1 VIEPVLA
8 DDAFVADVARTRP
21 EAHGF
26 RLWWLGQS
34 GFLIQWQ
41 GRHLL
46 LDPYLSESL
55 TKKYAA
61 TDRPH
66 VRMTRR
72 VVDPERLAFVDVVT
86 SSHNHTDHLDGDTLG
101 ALRRVNPGLALV
113 IPEANRA
120 FVADRL
126 GSDPAWPLGLDDGG
140 SVEVAGFRIAAVPA
154 AHEAIDR
161 DDAGRCHHLGYVV
174 RFGAYSLYHPGDC
187 IPYDGQV
194 ERLRPFAVDMALLPI
209 NGRAAERRVP
219 GNFTGPEAARLA
231 HAIGA
236 RLVVPCHYDM
246 FEFNTASPEAFTTEA
261 RGLGQP
267 YRILASGE
275 RLTEADLPALSAS
288 QATRL

>member
-8 DDAFVADVARTRP
+8 DEAFLADVARTP
-21 EAHGF
+21 HETLGF

-34 GFLIQWQ
+34 GFLVQWQ

-46 LDPYLSESL
+46 LDPYLSDSL

-61 TDRPH
+61 TDKPH
-66 VRMTRR
+66 VRMTRQ
-72 VVDPERLAFVDVVT
+72 VIDPERLAFIDVVT
-86 SSHNHTDHLDGDTLG
+86 SSHNHTDHLDGETLD
-101 ALRRVNPGLALV
+101 ALRRVNRRLALV

-140 SVEVAGFRIAAVPA
+140 EIEIAGFRIAAVPA
-154 AHEAIDR
+154 AHEAIER
-161 DDAGRCHHLGYVV
+161 DEAGRCRHLGYVV
-174 RFGAYSLYHPGDC
+174 RFGSHSLYHPGDC
-187 IPYDGQV
+187 VPYEGQV
-194 ERLRPFAVDMALLPI
+194 EGLRPFAVDLALLPI
-209 NGRAAERRVP
+209 NGRAPERRVP

-246 FEFNTASPEAFTTEA
+246 FLFNTASPEAFEA
-261 RGLGQP
+261 EAARIGQP
-267 YRILASGE
+267 HRVLAAGE
-275 RLTEADLPALSAS
+275 RLTEADLP
-288 QATRL
+288 TRR